1 MLLATFGTIMLCRLW
16 DRFMAQGTK
25 MLLAC
30 PAEQVVVVSNLQS
43 YQSKYIRGNAKELVN
58 SSSKKNYLT
67 NGKNSSL
74 ASITITN
81 LH

>member
-1 MLLATFGTIMLCRLW
+1 MEKPHSGICRMLLATFGTIMLCRLW

-58 SSSKKNYLT
+58 SSSKK
-67 NGKNSSL
+67 
-74 ASITITN
+74 ITVQYRSP
-81 LH
+81 

>member
-1 MLLATFGTIMLCRLW
+1 MKIPHSGISRMLLATFGTVVLCRLW
-16 DRFMAQGTK
+16 DRLMAQGTK

-58 SSSKKNYLT
+58 SSSKKNYST
-67 NGKNSSL
+67 V
-74 ASITITN
+74 
-81 LH
+81 

>member
-1 MLLATFGTIMLCRLW
+1 MLLATFGTVVLCRLW
-16 DRFMAQGTK
+16 DRLMAQGTK

-58 SSSKKNYLT
+58 SNSKK
-67 NGKNSSL
+67 
-74 ASITITN
+74 ITVQYRSP
-81 LH
+81 